1 MTGTAAVFGAA
12 GNAEEENISLETL
25 SKDAV
30 EKIMTAYKAGRDVAD
45 HYYTATV
52 EPALIRRY
60 NVYRADTDH
69 YRKKFKTLSEYS
81 DWVSRDV
88 KTTID
93 WIMPSLMEV
102 FTEAEAYD
110 ETRFPATSREK
121 RRLRYTEEGRGT
133 MSRVVEE
140 IRAESKAEGRLEGR
154 AEGRA
159 ETLDKLVRDGL
170 VDVRAAAASLGL
182 DPEEV
187 ERMLA

>member
-69 YRKKFKTLSEYS
+69 YREKFKTLSEYS

-102 FTEAEAYD
+102 FTGSDDPVDIAGVNVSDDDNAKKIQQLISYFV
-110 ETRFPATSREK
+110 TRKNSFSRSCTIFCATGSPSTWGAPRSIGNGTRSG
-121 RRLRYTEEGRGT
+121 RRWRCLRTR
-133 MSRVVEE
+133 R
-140 IRAESKAEGRLEGR
+140 
-154 AEGRA
+154 
-159 ETLDKLVRDGL
+159 
-170 VDVRAAAASLGL
+170 
-182 DPEEV
+182 
-187 ERMLA
+187 